1 MPKTISTKSPAYQ
14 RWVQKANAM
23 AYDNPTR
30 FRQIM
35 SLVDDKFASEA
46 MRKRVSNLRSA
57 IAKEGRE
64 RTFGLASKRLSSGL
78 ALRKRETDIALKN
91 MKTAKTLGYL
101 NLPVSGAL
109 GYIGYKGDVA
119 EADRWK
125 KMEEK
130 LYGSPNLKRRKTPIP
145 NPSSRLEGIY

>member
-1 MPKTISTKSPAYQ
+1 VVLASIKVLSKLKESFSPKTISTKSPAYQ

-91 MKTAKTLGYL
+91 MKTAKTLKEMWLKLIDG
-101 NLPVSGAL
+101 
-109 GYIGYKGDVA
+109 KK
-119 EADRWK
+119 WK
-125 KMEEK
+125 KNFMVA
-130 LYGSPNLKRRKTPIP
+130 RI
-145 NPSSRLEGIY
+145 